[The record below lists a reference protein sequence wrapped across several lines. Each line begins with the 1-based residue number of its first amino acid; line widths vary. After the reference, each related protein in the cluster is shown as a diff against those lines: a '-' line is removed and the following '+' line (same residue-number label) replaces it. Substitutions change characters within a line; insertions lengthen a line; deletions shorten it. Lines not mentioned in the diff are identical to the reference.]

1 MLREQVVSLVS
12 NHQAFTFPLCY
23 ACCYRAGATSI
34 AAVGPT
40 VYTLLICVSMINY
53 SSPLPF
59 LPFYFTPGDHRP
71 VSRKQ
76 RIGLDYRT
84 QMRQKIHQRYNDHIF
99 DITIMIITQEYE
111 QIYKRGHS
119 HQNIEKTVVDNLDKH
134 LAPICRAS
142 STDHKHGSEQRF
154 SLFQEKPECILQG
167 LDNAQNTAHIANP
180 DIARNGHDSR
190 IDKRCDELLDTTFMH
205 RAISI

>member
-1 MLREQVVSLVS
+1 LEFRRVLFRS
-12 NHQAFTFPLCY
+12 
-23 ACCYRAGATSI
+23 
-34 AAVGPT
+34 
-40 VYTLLICVSMINY
+40 NY

-119 HQNIEKTVVDNLDKH
+119 HQNIEKTVVDK
-134 LAPICRAS
+134 
-142 STDHKHGSEQRF
+142 
-154 SLFQEKPECILQG
+154 IL
-167 LDNAQNTAHIANP
+167 LANP
-180 DIARNGHDSR
+180 ARRVYREEG
-190 IDKRCDELLDTTFMH
+190 IW
-205 RAISI
+205 